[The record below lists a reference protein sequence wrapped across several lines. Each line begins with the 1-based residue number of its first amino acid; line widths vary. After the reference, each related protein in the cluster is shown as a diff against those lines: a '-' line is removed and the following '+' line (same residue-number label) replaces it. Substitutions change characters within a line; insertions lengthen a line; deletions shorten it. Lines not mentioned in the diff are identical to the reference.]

1 MNLKIINEVLEE
13 FYKLCEIPHQP
24 KNEKQL
30 SDMLKNYLTEFS
42 QNIVQDDIGNIWA
55 DIPAS

>member
-1 MNLKIINEVLEE
+1 MDLQIINQVLEE

-30 SDMLKNYLTEFS
+30 SDMLKKYLAEFS
-42 QNIVQDDIGNIWA
+42 ENILQDDLI
-55 DIPAS
+55 